1 MARRWWTLV
10 AVCGATFMLLVDVT
24 IVQVA
29 LPQLQRDLHASL
41 SDLQWVIN
49 AYALALAAL
58 ILTSGSVADRIGR
71 KRVFVFGIAIFTGA
85 SALCGVAGS
94 ASLLIAARAIQGI
107 GGAAMFATSLA
118 LIGQEF
124 TGRERASAIAAWG
137 ATVGGAVAIGPL
149 VGGLVTDAL
158 GWQWIFF
165 VNVPIGVA
173 ALALAQALIIN
184 RSDPAAAGLDGGGLI
199 CFSGALF
206 ALIFGLQ
213 RGNAAGWGSTEVV
226 AVLIAAVVLMVLFAL
241 IELRQAHAM
250 FDFELFRKPAFCG
263 VSIATFAIG
272 AGMFSQLVF
281 LALYLQDVL
290 GYSPLAGGVRMLPLT
305 ALVFI
310 VPLGARRFSS
320 RVPQR
325 FVLGAGMALIALGLL
340 LMHGI
345 DPRSS
350 WTHLLPGMLLTG
362 AGIGLANPAIATTA
376 LGVVSPTRTGM
387 ASGISNTFRLGGL
400 ATGIAALG
408 AIFARRIGSELSLR
422 LPHAPHA
429 LAALVAAGGV
439 RAAAAASSAGERAST
454 VSAARL
460 AFLAGFN
467 EILLAGAAITLV
479 GAICAVLLIRAQDFE
494 RAGAHEEGHEPARAP
509 ADPAVA

>member
-58 ILTSGSVADRIGR
+58 ILTSGALADRFGR
-71 KRVFVFGIAIFTGA
+71 KRVFVGGIAIFTAA
-85 SALCGVAGS
+85 SAVCGVAGS
-94 ASLLIAARAIQGI
+94 TSLLIAARAIQGI

-173 ALALAQALIIN
+173 ALALAQPLLVN
-184 RSDPAAAGLDGGGLI
+184 VSDPAAARLDGGGLL
-199 CFSGALF
+199 CFSGSLF
-206 ALIFGLQ
+206 GLIFALQ
-213 RGNAAGWGSTEVV
+213 RGNAAGWGSTEVLV
-226 AVLIAAVVLMVLFAL
+226 ALVVAAALMALFV
-241 IELRQAHAM
+241 IVELRNKHAM

-290 GYSPLAGGVRMLPLT
+290 GFSPLGGGVRMLPLT
-305 ALVFI
+305 ALVFV
-310 VPLGARRFSS
+310 VPLVARRFVS

-325 FVLGAGMALIALGLL
+325 LILGAGMSLVALGLA

-345 DPRSS
+345 SARSG
-350 WTHLLPGMLLTG
+350 WTQLLPGMLLTG

-376 LGVVSPTRTGM
+376 LGVVAPTRTGM
-387 ASGISNTFRLGGL
+387 ASGLSNTFRLGGL
-400 ATGIAALG
+400 AIGIGALG
-408 AIFARRIGSELSLR
+408 AIFTHRIGAELAAR
-422 LPHAPHA
+422 LPHAQPG
-429 LAALVAAGGV
+429 LASVVSAGGV
-439 RAAAAASSAGERAST
+439 RAAAAAAAGASDRAR
-454 VSAARL
+454 VIAASRL

-467 EILLAGAAITLV
+467 EILLIGAAISLV
-479 GAICAVLLIRAQDFE
+479 GAISAVLLIRAQDFE
-494 RAGAHEEGHEPARAP
+494 RAGAREPARSP
-509 ADPAVA
+509 AGSAVA

>member
-58 ILTSGSVADRIGR
+58 ILTSGAVADLIGR
-71 KRVFVFGIAIFTGA
+71 KRVFVFGIAIFTA
-85 SALCGVAGS
+85 SSALCGVAGS
-94 ASLLIAARAIQGI
+94 VGVLIAARAIQGI

-124 TGRERASAIAAWG
+124 SGRERASAIAAWG

-173 ALALAQALIIN
+173 ALALAQALIVN
-184 RSDPAAAGLDGGGLI
+184 RSDPAAAGLDVGGLI
-199 CFSGALF
+199 CFSGGLF
-206 ALIFGLQ
+206 ALIFALQ

-226 AVLIAAVVLMVLFAL
+226 GVLIAAAVLMALFVV

-290 GYSPLAGGVRMLPLT
+290 GYSPLAGGIRMLPLT

-310 VPLGARRFSS
+310 VPLGARSLATK
-320 RVPQR
+320 VPQR
-325 FVLGAGMALIALGLL
+325 VVLGAGMALVALGLL

-345 DPRSS
+345 GPGSS

-362 AGIGLANPAIATTA
+362 AGIGFANPAIATTA
-376 LGVVSPTRTGM
+376 LGVVAPTRSGM

-400 ATGIAALG
+400 ATGISALG
-408 AIFARRIGSELSLR
+408 AIFTQRIGTELSLR
-422 LPHAPHA
+422 LPHASHG
-429 LAALVAAGGV
+429 LASLVAAGGV
-439 RAAAAASSAGERAST
+439 RAAAAATATAERAHT
-454 VSAARL
+454 VAAARL

-479 GAICAVLLIRAQDFE
+479 GAICAVVLIRAQDFE
-494 RAGAHEEGHEPARAP
+494 RAGARDDGHEPARA
-509 ADPAVA
+509 ARDPAVA